1 MHALTKLMGHNKL
14 RSMILV
20 NQVKIPLKAK
30 KYLLDCLHS
39 TWIYQQIK
47 HVNLN
52 KIDWVTLIILLASI
66 FYLIFNNINDL
77 DLPFYWDTAWFLIP
91 ASKLIHET
99 GSILSYLKSA
109 GSDYPHTFLLPLT
122 LSFAFY
128 FTNPI
133 RAIHILGIIFSIAFL
148 VISWQL
154 SQHFLGKKYRSLIL
168 LLIVSNPI
176 FLSQTFLVYF
186 EIIGLALRLFVL
198 KIFLEKKPR
207 ALLVLSIISVF
218 TRVDSFIE
226 ISMLIAFGFFYEKK
240 ELKEK
245 IKWIIKYYLPLVL
258 LVIAWFVA
266 NKLINGWWFY
276 SPARY
281 YDEKHISSLLEALR
295 VTFIDQGRYVLSIVS
310 IAGMSILFF
319 QNRLKSIFNKKL
331 ISLAI
336 MTLPALL
343 MIATLGYLLT
353 RHALPAIIFS
363 YYFLL
368 IILNKIKIKNKFLI
382 VTMIV
387 VLISF
392 IQLINVNNCIS
403 PNKEDCLLVKNA
415 IREEIKL
422 NIIQ

>member
-1 MHALTKLMGHNKL
+1 
-14 RSMILV
+14 MILV
-20 NQVKIPLKAK
+20 NRVKTPLKAK
-30 KYLLDCLHS
+30 KYILDCLNS

-47 HVNLN
+47 HVDLN
-52 KIDWVTLIILLASI
+52 KIDWVTFIIVFASI

-133 RAIHILGIIFSIAFL
+133 RVIHVLGIIFSIAFL

-154 SQHFLGKKYRSLIL
+154 SKHFLGKKYRSLIL

-198 KIFLEKKPR
+198 KLFLEKKPL
-207 ALLVLSIISVF
+207 AFLFLSIVSVL
-218 TRVDSFIE
+218 TRIDSFIE

-240 ELKEK
+240 EFQEK
-245 IKWIIKYYLPLVL
+245 IKWILKYYLPLVL
-258 LVIAWFVA
+258 IVITWFVS
-266 NKLINGWWFY
+266 NKLINGWWLY

-281 YDEKHISSLLEALR
+281 YDEKHIFSLLEALR
-295 VTFIDQGRYVLSIVS
+295 VTFIDQGRYVLSIIS
-310 IAGMSILFF
+310 IIGMSILFF
-319 QNRLKSIFNKKL
+319 QNRLRFIFNKKL
-331 ISLAI
+331 ATLAI

-353 RHALPAIIFS
+353 RHALPAMIFS

-382 VTMIV
+382 TIV
-387 VLISF
+387 VVGIISF
-392 IQLINVNNCIS
+392 IQLININNCIS
-403 PNKEDCLLVKNA
+403 PNKEDCLLVKNV
-415 IREEIKL
+415 IREEIQL
-422 NIIQ
+422 NKTQ